1 MIFHTFG
8 DKKNK
13 TMLLIH
19 GVLTPWQIW
28 QDAINAF
35 CKDYFVIVPALDAHV
50 EEQKSDFISVE
61 NEAEKIINYIE
72 ENCNAK
78 IDVVCGLS
86 MGAAIAY
93 KIFEKNCIKINYLVL
108 DGAPLTRAN
117 KLLIYFMTKSYLSII
132 HKSQN
137 RNARVI
143 KNFKKSF
150 LPEKYLESYLKFAD
164 TMSDQSVINIVQSVF
179 STKIEKTL
187 DCTNTKILF
196 LCGTKANEM
205 LSIKAVKN
213 LKKLYPNMVVKVF
226 KSYAHAE
233 LAIYHSEEWIKEVAE
248 FIK

>member
-28 QDAINAF
+28 QDVINAF

-50 EEQKSDFISVE
+50 EELKSDFISVE
-61 NEAEKIINYIE
+61 NEAEKIISYIE

-78 IDVVCGLS
+78 IDVACGLS

-93 KIFEKNCIKINYLVL
+93 KIFEKNRIKINYLVL
-108 DGAPLTRAN
+108 DGAPLAHTN

-132 HKSQN
+132 HKSKS

-164 TMSDQSVINIVQSVF
+164 TMSDQSIINIVQSVF

-187 DCTNTKILF
+187 DFTNTKILF
-196 LCGTKANEM
+196 LHGTKANEM
-205 LSIKAVKN
+205 LSIKAAKK

-233 LAIYHSEEWIKEVAE
+233 LAIYHSEKWIKEIAE